1 MTSCSGRQRGG
12 EGRSG
17 LPRRW
22 GGATR
27 VASKVE
33 DAEAVDLEGSGG
45 RDSGGHQGEEGRGSG
60 DVPREDGRM
69 RRRMSR
75 GGEHATAAA
84 IKWRKV
90 AVAADLEEMGVCSD
104 GGP

>member
-1 MTSCSGRQRGG
+1 
-12 EGRSG
+12 
-17 LPRRW
+17 
-22 GGATR
+22 
-27 VASKVE
+27 
-33 DAEAVDLEGSGG
+33 
-45 RDSGGHQGEEGRGSG
+45 
-60 DVPREDGRM
+60 
-69 RRRMSR
+69 MSR